1 MINSFAMMHAG
12 SQPARNGHQFI
23 ARGNVPGNNA
33 HRTVV
38 IFGIFTRAG
47 TVEAASVRY
56 RGTEQEDKM

>member
-12 SQPARNGHQFI
+12 SQPARNAIQFI

-38 IFGIFTRAG
+38 IFGIFYAG
-47 TVEAASVRY
+47 WNR
-56 RGTEQEDKM
+56 